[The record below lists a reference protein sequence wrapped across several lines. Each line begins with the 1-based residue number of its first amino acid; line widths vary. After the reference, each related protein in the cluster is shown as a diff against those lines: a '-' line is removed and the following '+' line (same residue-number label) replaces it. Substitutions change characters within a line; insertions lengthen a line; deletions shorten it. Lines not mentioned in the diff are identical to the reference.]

1 MLFSPSINNFR
12 NRPYM
17 HRIQKEGCILLLLF
31 TVLVASICH
40 ADTLQ
45 RKSYDGLRGVYL
57 GSMSNTEEKAVVGR
71 LALELFKNNQF
82 HDVRLDHNFQS
93 KDQFRFKVSSNQAG
107 WLYILHRDP
116 HGEPQLLWPPVAT
129 QGDNQNINYIN
140 ENTTYSIP
148 SAPGI
153 LVFDEEVGNESFYI
167 AIRSRPVPPALTT
180 FQRQRPQHSIKAG
193 SVTAPKKPNQRIV
206 QFSVRGPA
214 DTTDAKSQG
223 IIFDPG
229 TEDNDPNVYFS
240 STTTD
245 KLTLAMIEFKLR
257 HTKK

>member
-1 MLFSPSINNFR
+1 MLLISS
-12 NRPYM
+12 
-17 HRIQKEGCILLLLF
+17 LLI
-31 TVLVASICH
+31 SICH
-40 ADTLQ
+40 AETIQQ
-45 RKSYDGLRGVYL
+45 RTHDGLRGVYL
-57 GSMSNTEEKAVVGR
+57 GSMNNTEEKTVVGR

-82 HDVRLDHNFQS
+82 HDVRLDHLFQS

-116 HGEPQLLWPPVAT
+116 HGEPQILWPPAAS
-129 QGDNQNINYIN
+129 QGNNQKINYIDKN
-140 ENTTYSIP
+140 ITYSIP

-167 AIRSRPVPPALTT
+167 TIRSRPVPPALST
-180 FQRQRPQHSIKAG
+180 FQSQKSQHATKAD
-193 SVTAPKKPNQRIV
+193 STIAPKRPNQRIV

-214 DTTDAKSQG
+214 DNTVVKSQG

-245 KLTLAMIEFKLR
+245 DFTLAMIEFKLR
-257 HTKK
+257 HTTK